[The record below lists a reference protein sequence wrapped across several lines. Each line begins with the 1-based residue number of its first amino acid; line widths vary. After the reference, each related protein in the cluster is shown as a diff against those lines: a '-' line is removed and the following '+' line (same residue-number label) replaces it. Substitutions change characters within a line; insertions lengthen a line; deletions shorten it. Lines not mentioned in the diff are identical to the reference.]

1 MRILTSAE
9 MSAVDRAA
17 QKREKIPS
25 LLLMERAAEGVA
37 DLVRARFPGS
47 KRIAVVCGP
56 GNNGGDGLAVARLLA
71 GSRVS
76 PRIFLL
82 GAAGRLRGDPARNL
96 SRAEAAGLVPV
107 DLTSKPGWN
116 DFRSAVSSMDV
127 IVDAL
132 FGTGLSRPL
141 TGVARRTVEAINAS
155 ARPVVAVDVP
165 SGLSGD
171 SGNPPGPA
179 VRADWTAAIA
189 ALKRCHVLFPARS
202 RCGEIAIVDIGIP
215 DELIETKGHRF
226 AVVSEEAI
234 APLFAK
240 RAEDAN
246 KGNFGHVAVVAGSRG
261 KSGAALL
268 CALGALRAGAGL
280 VTIACPESVE
290 PRFASALPEA
300 MTLPLP
306 EESGALSARAEAP
319 LLAFLEKCD
328 AAAVGPGLGTAAGT
342 VRLLSSVVTRARI
355 PILFDADA
363 LNAFSGRPEVFRRRK
378 AATILTPHPGE
389 AARLLSKSTSEI
401 QRSRPESAAE
411 LARRSGSVA
420 VLKGAGSLTADRV
433 RESLVEPH
441 GHAGA
446 RRRGLGRRP
455 VRHRGFAARP
465 GLRSRRC
472 GRGRGLRA
480 RPRGRARGGRRGPGN
495 PCIRSRGGNSPRPG
509 IVRIDCRKIDG
520 IPA

>member
-1 MRILTSAE
+1 

-17 QKREKIPS
+17 QKKEKIPS

-71 GSRVS
+71 GSGAS

-82 GAAGRLRGDPARNL
+82 GSPGRLRGDPARNL
-96 SRAEAAGLVPV
+96 SRAEAAGLVSV
-107 DLTSKPGWN
+107 DLSSRPGWN

-155 ARPVVAVDVP
+155 ERPVVAVDVP

-179 VRADWTAAIA
+179 VRADWTAAVA

-215 DELIETKGHRF
+215 DELIETKAHRF

-240 RAEDAN
+240 RAEDAH
-246 KGNFGHVAVVAGSRG
+246 KGDFGHVAVVAGSRG

-290 PRFASALPEA
+290 PRFSSALPEA

-342 VRLLSSVVTRARI
+342 VRLLSSLVSRARI

-401 QRSRPESAAE
+401 QRARPESAAA

-420 VLKGAGSLTADRV
+420 VLKGAGTLTADRAGRV
-433 RESLVEPH
+433 WWNPTGTPALAAGGSGDVLSGIGASLLAQGFEADDAAVAAVFVH
-441 GHAGA
+441 GLAGERAAAGA
-446 RRRGLGRRP
+446 DRGILATE
-455 VRHRGFAARP
+455 VAA
-465 GLRSRRC
+465 
-472 GRGRGLRA
+472 A
-480 RPRGRARGGRRGPGN
+480 IPRVLESFG
-495 PCIRSRGGNSPRPG
+495 
-509 IVRIDCRKIDG
+509 
-520 IPA
+520 